1 LIKSIESIVNISAAC
16 GDRAEVPATRATSRQ
31 LAAEGAFWRMKP
43 RRATARADPGDP
55 TILAELP
62 FRTLDALT
70 RAQTQDQPLDPA
82 ASPIARRSA

>member
-1 LIKSIESIVNISAAC
+1 
-16 GDRAEVPATRATSRQ
+16 
-31 LAAEGAFWRMKP
+31 MKP
-43 RRATARADPGDP
+43 RRATARADAGDP
-55 TILAELP
+55 TIPAEAP